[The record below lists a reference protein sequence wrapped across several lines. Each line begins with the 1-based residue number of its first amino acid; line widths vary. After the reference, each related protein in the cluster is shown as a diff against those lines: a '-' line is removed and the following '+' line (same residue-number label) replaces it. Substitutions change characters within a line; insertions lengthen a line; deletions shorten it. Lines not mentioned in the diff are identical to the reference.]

1 MPDDL
6 EQVTSGASED
16 VKIARVRVTSQRLLH
31 LQRQPVHA
39 FAHVGPAD
47 RQPHPNSRGNRDH
60 RRASASTTAAAKA
73 GDTEAGIRT
82 RALPANS
89 ISIAG
94 TDGTATPS
102 PAAPQAPEQSRLPRP
117 AD

>member
-39 FAHVGPAD
+39 FAHVGSAH
-47 RQPHPNSRGNRDH
+47 RQPHSNPRGNRDH
-60 RRASASTTAAAKA
+60 RRVSAATTAAAKA

-82 RALPANS
+82 RALPAHS

-94 TDGTATPS
+94 IGGDAVTPS
-102 PAAPQAPEQSRLPRP
+102 PAGATNT
-117 AD
+117 